1 MKKFLVLAF
10 ISCIVVVGCTDYDDN
25 LSGTQIRV
33 RNNSAIDLSEIFI
46 DEIEYGEVAQKEATP
61 YQKYDSS
68 DLPEFLR
75 VKADSLEFEEAVGN
89 FEIDS
94 VMLRLYTFQID
105 TVSNEAGLKFRI
117 LEE

>member
-1 MKKFLVLAF
+1 MKKFFALAF
-10 ISCIVVVGCTDYDDN
+10 ISCIVVLGCTDYDDN

-33 RNNSAIDLSEIFI
+33 RNNSAVDLTEVYIDSL
-46 DEIEYGEVAQKEATP
+46 EYGEVAQKEVTP

-75 VKADSLEFEEAVGN
+75 IKADSLELEETVGN

-105 TVSNEAGLKFRI
+105 TVSNEAGLKFHI
-117 LEE
+117 LED

>member
-10 ISCIVVVGCTDYDDN
+10 ISCVVVFGCTDYDDN

-33 RNNSAIDLSEIFI
+33 RNNSTIDLNEVYI
-46 DEIEYGEVAQKEATP
+46 DSLQYGEVAQKEATP

-75 VKADSLEFEEAVGN
+75 VKADSLELEEAVGI

-105 TVSNEAGLKFRI
+105 TVSNEAGLKFQI
-117 LEE
+117 LED